1 MEEIIK
7 HIHMEILQSHC
18 DAQSYIDD
26 YIFLTERMENVFQKK
41 QNIKLNVFLM
51 LYCYEGDIKLELN
64 NTSLHLQAHDLMISL
79 PNTIIRL
86 TTTSPT
92 HKVKIFCFS
101 NRFFRRITQTHKY
114 TWKSICYIQEHPIKH
129 FEENQRDVFHQYLK
143 LIACII
149 RKTKR
154 CRFPKRKVSK
164 IRKFQKRN
172 VFYLFKHTKG
182 RENQNN
188 PFPCLLFYTFNSNRT
203 SSLPPI
209 RLIVLSML
217 FS

>member
-1 MEEIIK
+1 MSKII
-7 HIHMEILQSHC
+7 EC
-18 DAQSYIDD
+18 
-26 YIFLTERMENVFQKK
+26 ENITHYYG
-41 QNIKLNVFLM
+41 NRLI
-51 LYCYEGDIKLELN
+51 YENLSFDVEQGKVLGLLGKN
-64 NTSLHLQAHDLMISL
+64 GTGKT
-79 PNTIIRL
+79 TIINIL
-86 TTTSPT
+86 
-92 HKVKIFCFS
+92 
-101 NRFFRRITQTHKY
+101 NG
-114 TWKSICYIQEHPIKH
+114 
-129 FEENQRDVFHQYLK
+129 YLK
-143 LIACII
+143 PRSGVCRLFGEEMEHLSSLTKSKVGLLLEGHVQHAYFII

-154 CRFPKRKVSK
+154 CGFPKRKVSK